1 MSTVHSTH
9 LLYKQ
14 IVTGLTPQKATPMHQ
29 ICWVVADESG
39 RGIEETYLA
48 ISDLI
53 NIGVLSFRARALLP
67 EQDESMAVIS
77 ISHYGGYL
85 FDELLDLSIS
95 TKVLS
100 RSDTM
105 LTVLQAG
112 APSAKDELFK
122 QVAFVRRPLRYSYT
136 SFAFTLRYLLMTG
149 RVEFIQPKVD
159 TPVYSVTQGGRAR
172 LKRVREEIV
181 CR

>member
-29 ICWVVADESG
+29 ICWGVADESG

-67 EQDESMAVIS
+67 EQDESMAAIT
-77 ISHYGGYL
+77 ISHYGSYL
-85 FDELLDLSIS
+85 FDELLGLSIS
-95 TKVLS
+95 TKTLS
-100 RSDTM
+100 RGDTM
-105 LTVLQAG
+105 LTVLQICG
-112 APSAKDELFK
+112 SSTKDELFK
-122 QVAFVRRPLRYSYT
+122 RVAFVRRPSRYSYT
-136 SFAFTLRYLLMTG
+136 SFALTLRYLLMTG

-159 TPVYSVTQGGRAR
+159 TPVYNITQDGQAR
-172 LKRVREEIV
+172 LKRVR
-181 CR
+181 RQ